1 MRDIA
6 VIIPAGGAGKRMG
19 TRAPKQFLPLGDQP
33 ILLHSVRVF
42 ERIAAVRQIIV
53 AVPAA
58 YIERTRRLLRQGR
71 CRKVTAVVEGGR
83 KRQDSVRMAL
93 EQLEGEPTLVL
104 VHDAVRPL
112 VSLRVVREVIGA
124 AERWGAA
131 VVGVRVNDTIK
142 TEGQRGFY
150 GSTIPRHLLW
160 AVQTPQGFHTHL
172 IVKAHRLA
180 HRARYTGTDDASLVE
195 RLRIPV
201 RIVEGSCRNLKITTK
216 DDLRIAELW
225 LPGRA

>member
-6 VIIPAGGAGKRMG
+6 VIIPAGGTGRRMG
-19 TRAPKQFLPLGDQP
+19 ARVPKQFLPLGDQP
-33 ILLHSVRVF
+33 ILLHSVRTF
-42 ERIAAVRQIIV
+42 ERIAAVRQIII
-53 AVPAA
+53 AVPAE
-58 YIERTRRLLRQGR
+58 YVDRTRRLLRQGR

-83 KRQDSVRMAL
+83 ERQDSVRMAL
-93 EQLEGEPTLVL
+93 ERMEGEPSLVL
-104 VHDAVRPL
+104 IHDAVRPL
-112 VSLRVVREVIGA
+112 VSLRVVREVIVA

-131 VVGVRVNDTIK
+131 VVGVRVKDTIK
-142 TEGQRGFY
+142 TEGRHGFY

-180 HRARYTGTDDASLVE
+180 RRARYTGTDDASLVE

-201 RIVEGSCRNLKITTK
+201 RIVEGSYRNLKITTK
-216 DDLRIAELW
+216 DDLRIAGLW
-225 LPGRA
+225 LP